1 MTITAMRP
9 PLDIRKSTP
18 APAQQATYLMVGPS
32 GRLTVLEAPA
42 DGGGL
47 RLGRRITTGAA
58 YRVQLDECTVMWF
71 EDDQQGRGV
80 PNWAATQMALETS
93 GRSYLG
99 PWDAP
104 YLCGPVIFTGAGRG
118 AEPIGLTDRQFSL
131 LVDAHAATE
140 LW

>member
-9 PLDIRKSTP
+9 PLDARKSVPT
-18 APAQQATYLMVGPS
+18 PAQQVTYLMVGPS

-42 DGGGL
+42 DGG
-47 RLGRRITTGAA
+47 RRITTGAA
-58 YRVQLDECTVMWF
+58 YRVQLDEYTVMWL
-71 EDDQQGRGV
+71 EDDQQGSGV
-80 PNWAATQMALETS
+80 PNWAATQMALETT
-93 GRSYLG
+93 GRPYLG

-104 YLCGPVIFTGAGRG
+104 YLCGPVIFTGAGRH
-118 AEPIGLTDRQFSL
+118 AEPVGLTDRQFSL

>member
-1 MTITAMRP
+1 MRP
-9 PLDIRKSTP
+9 PLDMRKSAP

-32 GRLTVLEAPA
+32 GRLTVLEAAA
-42 DGGGL
+42 DG
-47 RLGRRITTGAA
+47 GRRITTGAA
-58 YRVQLDECTVMWF
+58 FRVRLDEYTVMWL
-71 EDDQQGRGV
+71 EDDQQGNGV
-80 PNWAATQMALETS
+80 PNWTATQMALETT
-93 GRSYLG
+93 GRPYLG

-104 YLCGPVIFTGAGRG
+104 YLCGPVIFTGAGRH

>member
-9 PLDIRKSTP
+9 SLDTRKSAP

-32 GRLTVLEAPA
+32 GRLTVLAAPA
-42 DGGGL
+42 DGD
-47 RLGRRITTGAA
+47 RRITTGAA
-58 YRVQLDECTVMWF
+58 YRVQLDECTVMWL

-80 PNWAATQMALETS
+80 PNWTATQMALETT
-93 GRSYLG
+93 GLPYLG

-104 YLCGPVIFTGAGRG
+104 YLCGPVIFTGAGRD